1 MNLLLQDPFS
11 VLKDYPEKLVV
22 TLENPLNTE
31 CLQFSPGGDYLA
43 LGCSNGAVIVYDMD
57 TNRPIIM
64 LGSRSGSHVQ
74 AVNSVAWSPCGR
86 YLISTSRDWYIKLW
100 DLAMPDEPFK
110 EIVMESSVWNC
121 TWLDSKRFTA
131 VATVLEEK
139 DAFLIDFNV
148 NGENRDVVAY
158 PITSTSA
165 EGTDGN
171 TAESE
176 SNRGYVLVATTY
188 PKHKGVVVTGTSKGW
203 LTFYLVHE
211 NIETSEFSFQVLSD
225 ERLGSSNIKHI
236 IISQSGDRLAIN
248 CSDRTIRQFSLNLKT
263 MQEDDSKNLEVE
275 LEQEHRYQDVINK
288 LQWNC
293 IFFSNNSAEYL
304 VASTHGSSAHE
315 LYIWETSTGTLVR
328 VLEGAEEELMDITWN
343 FYNMSI
349 ASSGFE
355 TGSIY
360 IWSIV
365 IPPKWSALAPDFEEV
380 EENVIYDEKEDEFD
394 QVDIN
399 EQQQEITEAEEV
411 PIDLETPEQFD
422 VRCNDLS
429 HKFFTIPM
437 DYQHIMFLQSTK
449 MRDND

>member
-11 VLKDYPEKLVV
+11 VLKDYPEKLVS

-57 TNRPIIM
+57 TNRPINM

-74 AVNSVAWSPCGR
+74 AVNSIAWSPCGR

-100 DLAMPDEPFK
+100 DLAMPEEPFR
-110 EIVMESSVWNC
+110 EVVMDSSVWNC
-121 TWLDSKRFTA
+121 SWLDGRRFLA

-139 DAFLIDFNV
+139 DAFLVDFNV
-148 NGENRDVVAY
+148 GNLEDEVKVLPIIPHKAEEEN
-158 PITSTSA
+158 
-165 EGTDGN
+165 N
-171 TAESE
+171 K
-176 SNRGYVLVATTY
+176 GYILVATAY
-188 PKHKGVVVTGTSKGW
+188 PKQSDIIVTGSSKGW
-203 LTFYLVHE
+203 LTFYK
-211 NIETSEFSFQVLSD
+211 IEEEAGNFDFQILST
-225 ERLGSSNIKHI
+225 ERIGATNIKHI

-248 CSDRTIRQFSLNLKT
+248 CSDRTIRQFSLNVNNYP
-263 MQEDDSKNLEVE
+263 EDSKGTIVE
-275 LEQEHRYQDVINK
+275 MEQEHKYQDVINK
-288 LQWNC
+288 LQWNF

-349 ASSGFE
+349 ASNGFE

-365 IPPKWSALAPDFEEV
+365 IPPKWNALAPDFEEV

-411 PIDLETPEQFD
+411 PIDLETREQFD

-429 HKFFTIPM
+429 QKYFTIPM

-449 MRDND
+449 MMDGA

>member
-11 VLKDYPEKLVV
+11 VLKDYPEKLVN

-57 TNRPIIM
+57 TNRPIII

-100 DLAMPDEPFK
+100 DLANPGEPLK
-110 EIVMESSVWNC
+110 DTVMESAVWNC
-121 TWLDSKRFTA
+121 TWLDGQRFIA

-139 DAFLIDFNV
+139 DAFLIDFNISDI
-148 NGENRDVVAY
+148 NKDVVVS
-158 PITSTSA
+158 PISSFITVA
-165 EGTDGN
+165 EGELDM
-171 TAESE
+171 EE
-176 SNRGYVLVATTY
+176 PNRGYVLVATVY
-188 PKHKGVVVTGTSKGW
+188 PKQLGVVVTGTSKGW
-203 LTFYLVHE
+203 ITFYLIQKDE
-211 NIETSEFSFQVLSD
+211 ETNIFSVQVLSE
-225 ERLGSSNIKHI
+225 ERLCSSNIKHI

-248 CSDRTIRQFSLNLKT
+248 CSDRTIRQFSLTLKSV
-263 MQEDDSKNLEVE
+263 QDEKGKDFEVE
-275 LEQEHRYQDVINK
+275 LEQQYRYQDVINK

-293 IFFSNNSAEYL
+293 IFFSNNTAEYL

-328 VLEGAEEELMDITWN
+328 VLEGAEEELLDITWN

-349 ASSGFE
+349 ASNGFE

-394 QVDIN
+394 QIDIN
-399 EQQQEITEAEEV
+399 EQRQEITEAEEV
-411 PIDLETPEQFD
+411 PIDLETPENFD
-422 VRCNDLS
+422 VRCNNVS
-429 HKFFTIPM
+429 QKFFTIPM

-449 MRDND
+449 MTATP